1 MSARRRSSG
10 GKQASLRMRSGSS
23 VRQRWSGEVEELPQE
38 ADLTSPRSSLFNP
51 PANRRLP
58 RVPFKK
64 RGCATGSLFGAASL
78 CAVAGTTMVSA
89 GSEDRPPRPSPMAE
103 SANRGWRRS
112 AGGIAKLWHRRRRN
126 RRSQRTRRTPLW
138 SPRWA
143 NPPLRV
149 CPGKSVGPSRSPSPS
164 EPSGR
169 SSRSEPRSAS
179 RYWPGACIGSCVR
192 SSARY
197 VVADSAYSRP
207 RRVGIL

>member
-10 GKQASLRMRSGSS
+10 EKQASPRMRRGVRCHKDGPERLKSFPRRQISPPQGPHSS
-23 VRQRWSGEVEELPQE
+23 TLR
-38 ADLTSPRSSLFNP
+38 P
-51 PANRRLP
+51 PTFTQSA
-58 RVPFKK
+58 FKK
-64 RGCATGSLFGAASL
+64 RGCATGSLFGAASVVR
-78 CAVAGTTMVSA
+78 CSGYYMVSA

-179 RYWPGACIGSCVR
+179 RYWPGPCIGSCVR
-192 SSARY
+192 PSARY